1 MHLVIHVS
9 PKFDQKRSAFVKILI
24 IIGTRPNFI
33 KVTQFK
39 RVAESMDDVQVEI
52 AHTGQHYDQK
62 MSGVFFEQFHLQ
74 PDYILSLRGETPV
87 EQFGNMISDLGK
99 LMSEVQPDAVIVP
112 GDVNSTLAGALA
124 ANRCGIPLYHL
135 ESGLRSFDRG
145 MPEEI
150 NRILVD
156 QITDK
161 FFVTEASGMNHLISE
176 GLAVKN
182 GQVCAH
188 LVGNTMIDTL
198 VAFEKEIET
207 SPVLKLLGIDG
218 EKFILVT
225 MHRPSNV
232 DEREGLRF
240 VATLLE
246 EVSQDTKVVFP
257 MHPRTRKHCETMDF
271 WCSLSSNDRVLII
284 DPLDYF
290 AFQKLVANAV
300 AVITDSGGIQEE
312 TTFRQVPCI
321 TLRPNTERP
330 ITVELGTNHLVTKW
344 DVEQVLNALK
354 NPKNGLIPPLWDGKA
369 TQRIMELIV
378 NF

>member
-1 MHLVIHVS
+1 M
-9 PKFDQKRSAFVKILI
+9 KILI

-39 RVAESMDDVQVEI
+39 HVAASFDGVYVEI

-62 MSGVFFEQFHLQ
+62 MSGVFFEQFKLQ
-74 PDYILSLRGETPV
+74 PDHMLSLRGDSAV
-87 EQFGNMISDLGK
+87 EQFGNMITDLGK
-99 LMSEVQPDAVIVP
+99 LMNEVKPGAVIVP

-135 ESGLRSFDRG
+135 ESGLRSFDRS

-150 NRILVD
+150 NRLLVD
-156 QITDK
+156 QITDQ
-161 FFVTEASGMNHLISE
+161 FFVTEESGMNHLKEE
-176 GLAVKN
+176 GLDTRN
-182 GQVCAH
+182 NQTSAH

-198 VAFEKEIET
+198 VAFSQEIDESPILET
-207 SPVLKLLGIDG
+207 LEVQPQ
-218 EKFILVT
+218 EFILIT

-232 DEREGLRF
+232 DEKAGMVFISE
-240 VATLLE
+240 LLQA
-246 EVSQDTKVVFP
+246 VSKDKKVVFP
-257 MHPRTRKHCETMDF
+257 IHPRTRKQCETLDF
-271 WCSLSSNDRVLII
+271 WNELAQNSRVIMI

-290 AFQKLVANAV
+290 AFQKLIANAH

-312 TTFRQVPCI
+312 TTYRQVPCI

-330 ITVELGTNHLVTKW
+330 ITVEIGTNHLITEW
-344 DVEQVLNALK
+344 DIDQVLSALK
-354 NPKNGLIPPLWDGKA
+354 TPKQGQIPPMWDGKA
-369 TQRIMELIV
+369 TERIMDLIV